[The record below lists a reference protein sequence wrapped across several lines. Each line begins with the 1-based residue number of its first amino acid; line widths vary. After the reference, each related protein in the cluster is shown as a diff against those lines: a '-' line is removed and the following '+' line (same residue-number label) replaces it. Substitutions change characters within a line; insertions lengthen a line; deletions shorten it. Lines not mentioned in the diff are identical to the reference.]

1 MRKKNFTQIIT
12 SDDGVEHHL
21 PHAEYN
27 REANLTI
34 DQVLNAAKE
43 LLLQFGR
50 TAAFWL
56 PNRRV

>member
-43 LLLQFGR
+43 
-50 TAAFWL
+50 AAAS
-56 PNRRV
+56 V